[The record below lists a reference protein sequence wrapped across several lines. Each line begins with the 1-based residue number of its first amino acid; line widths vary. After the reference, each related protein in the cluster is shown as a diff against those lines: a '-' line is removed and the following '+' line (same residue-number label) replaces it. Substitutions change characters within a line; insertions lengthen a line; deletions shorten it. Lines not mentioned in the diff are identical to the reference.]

1 MSAKLT
7 LAARSVGIVGA
18 GTVGQAVAT
27 ALVAA
32 GFCEQLIIASRTL
45 EQATSM
51 AADLDDMRVALG
63 SPTRPHAATT
73 ARLHDCQ
80 LVVIAARARFTNT
93 NATDVR
99 MGGVSVNGSIIRNL
113 ALALR
118 GFGGVVVMVTNP
130 VDLMSRLFAEI
141 SGIPRV
147 VGIGSNLDSVRY
159 RLILSRLFDVPPS
172 TVRGSVI
179 GEHGDALVVCAS
191 STTVDGVVVRVP
203 VDQIRAALLSRSRQI
218 SSGIGRTCGGPAGAV
233 LSTLRLLLGLVDGV
247 EELCSPYRRGW
258 LGLPV
263 SFTGGHARVRLP
275 PLDAEETRCLEV
287 ADVKLHAAYIDLVE
301 QFPALPSSFVNVRHP
316 CPTR

>member
-1 MSAKLT
+1 MSADLT
-7 LAARSVGIVGA
+7 LAARSVGVVGA
-18 GTVGQAVAT
+18 GAVGQAVAT

-32 GFCEQLIIASRTL
+32 GFCGQLSIASRTL
-45 EQATSM
+45 EQGTSM

-80 LVVIAARARFTNT
+80 LVVIAARAQFTNT

-99 MGGVSVNGSIIRNL
+99 MGGATANGPIIGDL

-141 SGIPRV
+141 SGIPQV

-191 STTVDGVVVRVP
+191 STTVNGGEVRVP
-203 VDQIRAALLSRSRQI
+203 VDQVRATLLDRSRQI
-218 SSGIGRTCGGPAGAV
+218 SSRINRTCGGPAGAV
-233 LSTLRLLLGLVDGV
+233 LSTVRLLLGLVDGV
-247 EELCSPYRRGW
+247 EELCSP
-258 LGLPV
+258 
-263 SFTGGHARVRLP
+263 
-275 PLDAEETRCLEV
+275 
-287 ADVKLHAAYIDLVE
+287 
-301 QFPALPSSFVNVRHP
+301 
-316 CPTR
+316 